1 MKTNFDRDVNN
12 RSPKLEIAS
21 IQRAETFVGFET
33 QVEATEKS
41 CSSDKLIVRGKA
53 TSPLVQKTAYGQ
65 SLLISGQD
73 RRSRVLDTMFSPWRL
88 ICSLKISCKDGSE
101 YVGTGWIAGPRLII
115 TAGHCVYNE
124 SYDGGWANEITII
137 PGRDG
142 SNEPFGSFKSTKLH
156 SVKEWVDSGDEN
168 NDIGA
173 IILESDIGSDI
184 GFFAFG
190 AYPNSDL
197 ESQLINIS
205 GYPGSVYGEEQMH
218 HANRISNTTKY
229 KLYYDIDTEGGQSGS
244 PVWFYNDDNKAV
256 VIGIHS
262 NGAGY
267 AISANSGVRIT
278 NSLAKQIAEWRTI

>member
-1 MKTNFDRDVNN
+1 MSFESDANN

-21 IQRAETFVGFET
+21 IQRAETFVGY
-33 QVEATEKS
+33 EASIEAGESS
-41 CSSDKLIVRGKA
+41 CSSDKLIVRGRA
-53 TSPLVQKTAYGQ
+53 DSPLVQKTAYGQ

-73 RRSRVLDTMFSPWRL
+73 RRSRVLDTTFAPWRL

-124 SYDGGWANEITII
+124 AYDGGWAEEITII

-142 SNEPFGSFKSTKLH
+142 SNEPFGSIAAKNFRSTT
-156 SVKEWVDSGDEN
+156 EWVNFGDEN

-173 IILESDIGSDI
+173 IILDRDIGTEI
-184 GFFAFG
+184 GYFAFG
-190 AYPNSDL
+190 AYPNTDL
-197 ESQLINIS
+197 ENQLINIS

-244 PVWFYNDDNKAV
+244 PVWIYNEDNKPV

-267 AISANSGVRIT
+267 SNSANSGVRIT
-278 NSLAKQIAEWRTI
+278 HSLAKKIAAWRTIK